1 MYIYV
6 YVYPYTRLLSSIAPS
21 TSFSP
26 LTLFYPSSPYFAS
39 LKRSAMLRNGNRLTP
54 PPFPTRQRP
63 RKSTQLLTFQPLRR
77 HSPSAFAFDEPLRS
91 LPISLS
97 LLLIFTRHFRWRE
110 SGESWMDFFR
120 ISPGKSFFSFVM
132 RKRRGEKRRGSMDLP
147 SKIGV
152 FSNGRPNAASSS
164 LFSSCVASWP
174 DCWLREDLIN
184 ERARGGGKRKT
195 GMERKRTRFQFF
207 PEEEKR
213 RIRVFR

>member
-6 YVYPYTRLLSSIAPS
+6 YIYLYTRLLSSIAPS
-21 TSFSP
+21 SSFSP

-91 LPISLS
+91 LSISLS

-110 SGESWMDFFR
+110 SGESWMDFFEFRQENRFFVRYEKEKGRKEER
-120 ISPGKSFFSFVM
+120 IDGSPLENRRFFE
-132 RKRRGEKRRGSMDLP
+132 RTAQRLLLP
-147 SKIGV
+147 
-152 FSNGRPNAASSS
+152 

-174 DCWLREDLIN
+174 GCWLREDLIN

>member
-6 YVYPYTRLLSSIAPS
+6 YVYLYTRLLSSIAPS
-21 TSFSP
+21 SSFSP

-91 LPISLS
+91 LSLS
-97 LLLIFTRHFRWRE
+97 SAYFYEAFSMEGIGRILD
-110 SGESWMDFFR
+110 GFFR

-152 FSNGRPNAASSS
+152 FSNGRPNASSS
-164 LFSSCVASWP
+164 PLLSSCVASWP
-174 DCWLREDLIN
+174 GCWLREDLIN

>member
-6 YVYPYTRLLSSIAPS
+6 YVYLYTRLLSSIAPS
-21 TSFSP
+21 SSFSP

-91 LPISLS
+91 LSLS
-97 LLLIFTRHFRWRE
+97 CLFLRGIFDGGNRE
-110 SGESWMDFFR
+110 NLGWIFSNFAR
-120 ISPGKSFFSFVM
+120 KIVFSFVM

-152 FSNGRPNAASSS
+152 FSNGRPNASSCP

-174 DCWLREDLIN
+174 GCWLREDLIN

>member
-6 YVYPYTRLLSSIAPS
+6 YVYLYTRLLSSIAPS
-21 TSFSP
+21 SSFSP

-39 LKRSAMLRNGNRLTP
+39 LKRSAMLRNGNPLTP

-77 HSPSAFAFDEPLRS
+77 HSPSAFAFDEPLCS
-91 LPISLS
+91 LSISLS

-110 SGESWMDFFR
+110 SGESWMDFFEFRQENRFFVRYEKEKGRKEER
-120 ISPGKSFFSFVM
+120 IDGSPLENRRFFE
-132 RKRRGEKRRGSMDLP
+132 RTAQRLLLP
-147 SKIGV
+147 
-152 FSNGRPNAASSS
+152 

-174 DCWLREDLIN
+174 GCWLREDLIN

>member
-6 YVYPYTRLLSSIAPS
+6 YVYLYTRLLSSS
-21 TSFSP
+21 SFSP

-91 LPISLS
+91 LSISLS
-97 LLLIFTRHFRWRE
+97 LSCLFLRGIFDGRNRE
-110 SGESWMDFFR
+110 NLGW
-120 ISPGKSFFSFVM
+120 I
-132 RKRRGEKRRGSMDLP
+132 
-147 SKIGV
+147 
-152 FSNGRPNAASSS
+152 FSNFARKIVFFVRYEKEKGRKEERIDGSPLENRRFFERTAQRLLLP

-174 DCWLREDLIN
+174 GCWLREDLIN